1 MDGFENLQNNLF
13 LLTNAMKKMGSSA
26 IYVTAAIQKLSN
38 AMNNLFTKEYRSME
52 TKLILMQARLQ
63 TLDGRNTECEAIRK
77 KLRRQIRN
85 LKAKMAETLIA
96 Q

>member
-1 MDGFENLQNNLF
+1 MGSFENLQNNLF
-13 LLTNAMKKMGSSA
+13 LLTNTMKKMGNSA
-26 IYVTAAIQKLSN
+26 IYMTAAIQKLSN

-52 TKLILMQARLQ
+52 MKLILMQSRLN
-63 TLDGRNTECEAIRK
+63 TLNGRNTECEAIRR

>member
-1 MDGFENLQNNLF
+1 MGSFENLQNNLF

-26 IYVTAAIQKLSN
+26 IYATEAFQKLSN

-52 TKLILMQARLQ
+52 MKLILMEARLN
-63 TLDGRNTECEAIRK
+63 TLNGRSTECEAIRR

-85 LKAKMAETLIA
+85 LKAKMAETLTA
-96 Q
+96 